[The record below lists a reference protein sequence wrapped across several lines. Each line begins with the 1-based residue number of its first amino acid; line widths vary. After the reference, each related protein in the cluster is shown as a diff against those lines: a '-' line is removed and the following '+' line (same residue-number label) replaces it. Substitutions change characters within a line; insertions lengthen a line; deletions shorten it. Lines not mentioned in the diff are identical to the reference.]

1 MKKQMYFCFAFALR
15 NVIKKFQIMNV
26 QSYLKGFSAY
36 LKLERSLSE
45 NSINAYLNDVTKL
58 FQYLEQAKPEAVLK
72 TISLKDLRDFTIWLN
87 ELGAQAST
95 QARVI
100 SGIKSFFMYLMEE
113 ALIENDPSALLETP
127 KISRKLPD
135 TLNIHEIDQLIAAI
149 DASKPEGMRNKAIIE
164 VLYSCG
170 LRVSELTELKISN
183 IFEETEFIKVV
194 GKGNKERI
202 VPIGATA
209 LKFINIY
216 LNEVRVHQSIKKG
229 NEDYIFLNRFGA
241 KLSRISIFN
250 LIKSLAVLAGIHK
263 NISPHTL
270 RHSFATHLIEGG
282 ADLRAIQEM
291 LGHASITTTEIYTH
305 LDRDYLKTVITEFH
319 PRA

>member
-1 MKKQMYFCFAFALR
+1 
-15 NVIKKFQIMNV
+15 MNT

-36 LKLERSLSE
+36 LKLERSLAA
-45 NSINAYLNDVTKL
+45 NSINAYCQDVEKL
-58 FQYLEQAKPEAVLK
+58 FQYLAINDKNTSLT
-72 TISLKDLRDFTIWLN
+72 TISLLDLRDFVAWLN

-95 QARVI
+95 QSRII
-100 SGIKSFFMYLMEE
+100 SGIKSFFLYLEQE
-113 ALIENDPSALLETP
+113 NIITNDPSALLETP

-135 TLNIHEIDQLIAAI
+135 TLSVHEIDLLIAAI

-170 LRVSELTELKISN
+170 LRVSELTDLKISN
-183 IFEETEFIKVV
+183 LFEETEFLRVI

-209 LKFINIY
+209 LKLIKIY
-216 LNEVRVHQSIKKG
+216 LTEVRVHQTIKKG
-229 NEDYIFLNRFGA
+229 NEDFIFLNRFGT
-241 KLSRISIFN
+241 KLSRIAIFN
-250 LIKSLAVLAGIHK
+250 LIKSLAITAGITK
-263 NISPHTL
+263 SISPHTL

-282 ADLRAIQEM
+282 ADLRAIQDM
-291 LGHASITTTEIYTH
+291 LGHASITTTEIYMH

>member
-1 MKKQMYFCFAFALR
+1 MYFCFAFALH
-15 NVIKKFQIMNV
+15 NVIKKNQIMNI

-45 NSINAYLNDVTKL
+45 NSINAYLNDVSKL
-58 FQYLEQAKPEAVLK
+58 FEYIQLAKQDITLK
-72 TISLKDLRDFTIWLN
+72 AISIKELRDFIIWLN

-113 ALIENDPSALLETP
+113 DLIENDPSALLETP

-135 TLNIHEIDQLIAAI
+135 TLNIYEIDRLIAAI
-149 DASKPEGMRNKAIIE
+149 DASKSEGMRNKAIIE

-170 LRVSELTELKISN
+170 LRVTELTELKISN
-183 IFEETEFIKVV
+183 IFEDTEFIKVV

-216 LNEVRVHQSIKKG
+216 LQQVRVHQTIKKG

-250 LIKSLAVLAGIHK
+250 LIKSLAVTAGIHK

-291 LGHASITTTEIYTH
+291 LGHSSITTTEIYMH

>member
-1 MKKQMYFCFAFALR
+1 
-15 NVIKKFQIMNV
+15 MNIL
-26 QSYLKGFSAY
+26 SYLKGFSAY
-36 LKLERSLSE
+36 LKLERSLAQ
-45 NSINAYLNDVTKL
+45 NSIEAYTNDVAKL
-58 FQYLEQAKPEAVLK
+58 FQYLAAAGKNSSLK
-72 TISLKDLRDFTIWLN
+72 TITLKDLREFIMWLN

-100 SGIKSFFMYLMEE
+100 SGIKSFFTYLLQEE
-113 ALIENDPSALLETP
+113 LIQNDPSELLETP
-127 KISRKLPD
+127 KIARKLPD
-135 TLNIHEIDQLIAAI
+135 TLNVQEIDLLIGAI
-149 DASKPEGMRNKAIIE
+149 DASKSDGMRNKAIME
-164 VLYSCG
+164 VLYGCG
-170 LRVSELTELKISN
+170 LRVSELTDLKISN
-183 IFEETEFIKVV
+183 IFEETEFIRVV

-209 LKFINIY
+209 LKLLKIY
-216 LNEVRVHQSIKKG
+216 REEVRVHQNIKKG
-229 NEDYIFLNRFGA
+229 NEDFVFLNRFGA

-250 LIKSLAVLAGIHK
+250 LIKSLAVAAGIRK
-263 NISPHTL
+263 SISPHTL

>member
-1 MKKQMYFCFAFALR
+1 MKKQTYFCFAFVLR
-15 NVIKKFQIMNV
+15 NVIKKFHIMNV

-58 FQYLEQAKPEAVLK
+58 FQYLEQTQPEATLK
-72 TISLKDLRDFTIWLN
+72 TISLKELRDFIIWLN

-113 ALIENDPSALLETP
+113 ALVENDPSALLETP

-135 TLNIHEIDQLIAAI
+135 TLSIHEIDQLIAAI
-149 DASKPEGMRNKAIIE
+149 DASKPEGMRSKAIIE

-183 IFEETEFIKVV
+183 IFEETEFIKVI

-202 VPIGATA
+202 VPIGTTA

-216 LNEVRVHQSIKKG
+216 LKEVRVHQTIKRG

-250 LIKSLAVLAGIHK
+250 LIKSLAVAAGIHK

>member
-1 MKKQMYFCFAFALR
+1 
-15 NVIKKFQIMNV
+15 MNI

-45 NSINAYLNDVTKL
+45 NSINAYLNDVNKL
-58 FQYLEQAKPEAVLK
+58 FEYLQLAKQDITLK
-72 TISLKDLRDFTIWLN
+72 AISLKELRDFIIWLN

-113 ALIENDPSALLETP
+113 ELIENDPSALLETP

-135 TLNIHEIDQLIAAI
+135 TLSIHEIDQLIAAI

-183 IFEETEFIKVV
+183 IFEETEFIKVI
-194 GKGNKERI
+194 GKGSKERI
-202 VPIGATA
+202 VPIGTTA

-216 LNEVRVHQSIKKG
+216 LEEVRVHQTIKRG
-229 NEDYIFLNRFGA
+229 NEDYIFLNRFGS

-250 LIKSLAVLAGIHK
+250 LIKTLAVAAGIRK

-291 LGHASITTTEIYTH
+291 LGHSSITTTEIYTH

>member
-1 MKKQMYFCFAFALR
+1 
-15 NVIKKFQIMNV
+15 MNI

-45 NSINAYLNDVTKL
+45 NSINAYHNDVNKL
-58 FQYLEQAKPEAVLK
+58 FEYLQLAKQDITLK
-72 TISLKDLRDFTIWLN
+72 AISLKELRDFIIWLN

-113 ALIENDPSALLETP
+113 ELIENDPSALLETP

-135 TLNIHEIDQLIAAI
+135 TLSIHEIDQLIAAI
-149 DASKPEGMRNKAIIE
+149 DASKPEGIRNKAIIE

-183 IFEETEFIKVV
+183 IFEETEFIKVI

-202 VPIGATA
+202 VPIGTTA

-216 LNEVRVHQSIKKG
+216 LQEIRVHQTVKRG
-229 NEDYIFLNRFGA
+229 NEDYIFLNRFGS

-250 LIKSLAVLAGIHK
+250 LIKTLAVAAGVRK

-291 LGHASITTTEIYTH
+291 LGHSSITTTEIYTH